1 MGHVRA
7 SAAKGQIICKAKRK
21 VKSASQ
27 KFRKTATAWKRA
39 SGFSN
44 RLWALHAKTA
54 NGEAGRAA
62 LYHLFCPLFNS
73 PMCALKHRLHM
84 PSLASRPA
92 AKGCPAAH
100 RFSISNKNRAPRHFC
115 GASAGSVCLHGMPGI
130 IPSLTAF
137 FALGWP
143 KSEGRSLRARDSLT
157 PLAPAQPLRNNAHAP
172 RPRATLPCLTA
183 SPSLHYRGTIA
194 RGRTA

>member
-1 MGHVRA
+1 MTCAQVQP
-7 SAAKGQIICKAKRK
+7 SARLSAKRRERSRALRENFAK
-21 VKSASQ
+21 QQPRGNVRMDSAIDCGRYMQ
-27 KFRKTATAWKRA
+27 KLQRGR
-39 SGFSN
+39 
-44 RLWALHAKTA
+44 RR
-54 NGEAGRAA
+54 RAA

-157 PLAPAQPLRNNAHAP
+157 PLAPAQQRPLHAP
-172 RPRATLPCLTA
+172 PYLV
-183 SPSLHYRGTIA
+183 
-194 RGRTA
+194 